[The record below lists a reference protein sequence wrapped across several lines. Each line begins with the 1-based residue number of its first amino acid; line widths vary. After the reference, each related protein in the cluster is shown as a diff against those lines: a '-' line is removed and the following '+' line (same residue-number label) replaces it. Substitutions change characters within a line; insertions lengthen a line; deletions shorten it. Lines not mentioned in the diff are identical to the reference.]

1 LILYLGNYRVK
12 APGKPAWRDAILIL
26 KLGTTDK
33 EISFGFRT
41 TDTRSVSIARH
52 SQTEAAVSVF
62 ADAPNADKG
71 QCTHQRSIHL
81 FDNPI
86 SAATHLAD
94 IAKSA
99 VKEPCHPAP
108 SRFRKND
115 KRDFIAANFVYRTP
129 LDKPW

>member
-1 LILYLGNYRVK
+1 LGSYRPKVPAK
-12 APGKPAWRDAILIL
+12 RAWRDAILIL

-33 EISFGFRT
+33 EISFGFRS

-99 VKEPCHPAP
+99 VKKLAIRSP

-115 KRDFIAANFVYRTP
+115 KRDFHRRKLRLQDTA
-129 LDKPW
+129 